1 MKVLCTMPGKFGD
14 VLWSLPTVR
23 AIAEAAG
30 EPVDLCLSRNYGTD
44 PFCDLLKGQSYL
56 RGVFAEPTW
65 IVRDTAPM
73 TPQRPSFEDVA
84 TPMHN
89 INGYNKVL
97 HLGYERWPQ
106 NLLPVEIYLQATGQ
120 WGSNLPKLELD
131 TPWIEVESFSEQ
143 SRLNVQD
150 MKAEGFR
157 YIGVGFTDEWI
168 ELKAGL
174 LFALRQAFPGT
185 DGYVFIPQ
193 IAHGSRWEEW
203 GVELERMGIILCSHD
218 WVTTAR
224 WMADDDLFLGC
235 LSAQWVLANA
245 LGIPTVIMEPSEP
258 RHSPIFFYNHPR
270 NTLVLGN
277 DGKPTFDARA
287 VVDAVRSK
295 LHG

>member
-1 MKVLCTMPGKFGD
+1 MRVLATMPGKFGD
-14 VLWSLPTVR
+14 ILWSLPTVR

-30 EPVDLCLSRNYGTD
+30 EPVDLCLSRTYGTD

-73 TPQRPSFEDVA
+73 TPQRLSLDA
-84 TPMHN
+84 TTMHN
-89 INGYNKVL
+89 FAGVGYDKVI

-120 WGSNLPKLELD
+120 WGTALPGLKLD
-131 TPWIEVESFSEQ
+131 RPWVEVEGSGSPCE
-143 SRLNVQD
+143 
-150 MKAEGFR
+150 MA
-157 YIGVGFTDEWI
+157 VGFSDEWF
-168 ELKAGL
+168 ELKLGL
-174 LFALRQAFPGT
+174 LAAVTWRLEHEHTALLLMAK
-185 DGYVFIPQ
+185 
-193 IAHGSRWEEW
+193 GSRWDQEC
-203 GVELERMGIILCSHD
+203 GPGIIARSVAD
-218 WVTTAR
+218 WNETAQAIR
-224 WMADDDLFLGC
+224 NSDLFLGC

-258 RHSPIFFYNHPR
+258 RHNPIFFYESPR

-287 VVDAVRSK
+287 VVAAVKAK
-295 LHG
+295 LA